1 MKVSGTDTVMKG
13 EAGSEFTVLW
23 RRELP
28 GLRMN
33 IDSGVHCSFHFSG
46 HPHKGQR
53 KLPLAFANPCDPG
66 CILCQAALLD
76 STVSETPSILT
87 VCVCVCVRAH
97 VCAPARLLCSRNSP
111 GKNTGV
117 VCHFLLQWIF
127 LTQGLNPGLLHCWQI
142 LYHLSHWGSPF
153 LLGCAPAQGSWEA
166 PPAVEKSLCLGL
178 F

>member
-1 MKVSGTDTVMKG
+1 MKG